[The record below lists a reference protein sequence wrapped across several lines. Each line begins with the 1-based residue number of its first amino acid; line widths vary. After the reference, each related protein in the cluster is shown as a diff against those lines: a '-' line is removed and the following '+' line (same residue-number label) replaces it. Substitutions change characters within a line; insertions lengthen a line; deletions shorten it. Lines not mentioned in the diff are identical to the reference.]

1 MADKPAKQKPLAEI
15 FIPRRYIK
23 PNGKVD
29 LWDMTGPL
37 DESGEPT
44 GPVKLEFT
52 GILAREALQRD
63 PERYKVDLPRGV
75 KPGPAQAEAEERAAA
90 DQTEADAEANR
101 DPVYGGTTK

>member
-1 MADKPAKQKPLAEI
+1 MADKPKQKPLAEI

-37 DESGEPT
+37 VDEQPT
-44 GPVKLEFT
+44 GPVKVEFS

-63 PERYKVDLPRGV
+63 PDRYRTDLPKGV
-75 KPGPAQAEAEERAAA
+75 KPGPAQAEADERAAA
-90 DQTEADAEANR
+90 EQAEADAEANR
-101 DPVYGGTTK
+101 DPVYGGTSR